1 MDEYTYPNDWTS
13 GQSRRVLDL
22 TAHRQVDDASASHL
36 KTELDETPA
45 AVLQGSTLNLPID
58 QVNPGPGLAY
68 DSPVVAP
75 PLLFHVMTTNGSTA
89 AVPALDFN
97 GYILHALNR
106 PVPEELMRSSSGC
119 SVAEAGSVI
128 DEESGRTYHNHNT
141 GKYFFPNDPAEQD
154 RLDLQHK
161 LFKLY
166 NDGALYRAPVKS
178 PRNVLDVATGTGIWA
193 IQFATQHPE
202 ANVIGTDLSLI
213 QPPDAPANCT
223 FIKENSEYDEWVYEY
238 QDPFD
243 FVYMR
248 LVNSCFDDHRTV
260 FRKAFENLKPGGWIE
275 LNDATFELLCTDG
288 SIEGTNIQKWS
299 ERMFQASEACGR
311 DFKVPHKYKQWLI
324 DTGFVDVVEE
334 VGPMPGNELQLPRGR
349 AAMDTLCSAL
359 LTSSTRATGNPWPS
373 DPKFHELGR
382 WQMTNFYRGL
392 RGMSFKL
399 LRAHGMTP
407 EEIEVFIDA
416 TREDIRDTRLHY
428 SFPM

>member
-1 MDEYTYPNDWTS
+1 MDEYTYSNDWTT
-13 GQSRRVLDL
+13 GQSHRVLDL
-22 TAHRQVDDASASHL
+22 TAHRQVDDVSASHL
-36 KTELDETPA
+36 KTELDEIPA
-45 AVLQGSTLNLPID
+45 AALRGLPFNLPIN
-58 QVNPGPGLAY
+58 QVNPGLAY
-68 DSPVVAP
+68 HSAVAP
-75 PLLFHVMTTNGSTA
+75 PILFHVMTTNGSTA

-97 GYILHALNR
+97 GYILHASNK

-128 DEESGRTYHNHNT
+128 DEESGRTYHNHTT

-166 NDGALYRAPVKS
+166 NDGALYRAPIKS
-178 PRNVLDVATGTGIWA
+178 PKNVLDVATGTGIWA

-213 QPPDAPANCT
+213 QPADAPANCT

-288 SIEGTNIQKWS
+288 SIEGTSIQKWS
-299 ERMFQASEACGR
+299 ESMFQASEACGR

-334 VGPMPGNELQLPRGR
+334 VGPMP
-349 AAMDTLCSAL
+349 
-359 LTSSTRATGNPWPS
+359 GNPWPS

-407 EEIEVFIDA
+407 EKIEEFIGA
-416 TREDIRDTRLHY
+416 TREDIRDTRLHF
-428 SFPM
+428 SFPIYVVYGRKPFEWETGKGVAPE